1 MIRTRTKKTLMNE
14 PLPEP
19 KENELERFTLGEE
32 GNVSPQ

>member
-1 MIRTRTKKTLMNE
+1 MNE

-19 KENELERFTLGEE
+19 NENELERFALKEE